1 MAAPHLLAS
10 SLRAG
15 ESMGRLGRLGLMVI
29 VAVATAAPT
38 PQDWKHDACATA
50 GLSRAVRKAAW
61 GASGASP
68 ISPLCRLGLRRLS
81 PVSVRLLRRANA
93 PGGTDPSGCGVFCF
107 QSKRRPPCDP
117 GPTGKCP
124 GWYKAASPSHASSRR
139 PTITGRGLAQSFADG
154 RAEGVAA
161 QRTPE
166 AKPSTV
172 VGPGRRRWGASPGR
186 GSPAWRNLPA
196 GNK

>member
-81 PVSVRLLRRANA
+81 PVSVRLFRRANA

-139 PTITGRGLAQSFADG
+139 RTITGRGLAQSFADG
-154 RAEGVAA
+154 RAKEWRRSAHRGETQHCRRAG
-161 QRTPE
+161 E
-166 AKPSTV
+166 APLGRLPRQGKPSV
-172 VGPGRRRWGASPGR
+172 ESSPCR
-186 GSPAWRNLPA
+186 E
-196 GNK
+196 

>member
-107 QSKRRPPCDP
+107 QSKRGPPCGP
-117 GPTGKCP
+117 GPAGKCP

-139 PTITGRGLAQSFADG
+139 RTITGRAWPNLLRTASRAAERRRRDTRGETQHCRRAGEAPLG
-154 RAEGVAA
+154 RLPRQG
-161 QRTPE
+161 
-166 AKPSTV
+166 KPSVET
-172 VGPGRRRWGASPGR
+172 SPCR
-186 GSPAWRNLPA
+186 E
-196 GNK
+196 